1 MLSLLS
7 LSSAMHASII
17 TIQLYVVVIILSSIQ
32 CKQIFTILHSYMPYI
47 LTLFNKCC
55 GNITPVC
62 QSTLVESSGPNYN
75 NIRLCNVECHQGGI
89 SNTYV
94 RIPVSSD
101 VDPLHCKCIV
111 YQHPVI
117 AYQVLGLWTSCAL
130 NYATYQQ
137 TVIQDQS

>member
-1 MLSLLS
+1 MTYSLFKNVKSRCSLLKLMQFNKTHFNKCSFFKLDSWVCITWGSPALSLVCHQVLHVDKMLSLLS

-75 NIRLCNVECHQGGI
+75 NIV
-89 SNTYV
+89 
-94 RIPVSSD
+94 
-101 VDPLHCKCIV
+101 
-111 YQHPVI
+111 
-117 AYQVLGLWTSCAL
+117 
-130 NYATYQQ
+130 
-137 TVIQDQS
+137 